1 MIHILKQKEYRE
13 IETWESERMREEDV
27 KDRDDGGRQRRRK
40 GLWEQVMKDKLLLRW
55 VKSVSN
61 W

>member
-27 KDRDDGGRQRRRK
+27 KDRDDGGRQRRSK
-40 GLWEQVMKDKLLLRW
+40 GLWEQVMKDKLLVRW
-55 VKSVSN
+55 MKSVSN